1 MAGSGNRAATSGLSC
16 HTLKGVACS
25 GVESTGV
32 LMTPGLLTPGMCT
45 GAGPWLLGTVVT
57 VPGVAVGALVHGGSG
72 VLVHALSKT
81 AAETAL
87 NIIHR
92 EAVTEE
98 WGCIIVVA

>member
-1 MAGSGNRAATSGLSC
+1 M
-16 HTLKGVACS
+16 
-25 GVESTGV
+25 

-87 NIIHR
+87 NIIQR